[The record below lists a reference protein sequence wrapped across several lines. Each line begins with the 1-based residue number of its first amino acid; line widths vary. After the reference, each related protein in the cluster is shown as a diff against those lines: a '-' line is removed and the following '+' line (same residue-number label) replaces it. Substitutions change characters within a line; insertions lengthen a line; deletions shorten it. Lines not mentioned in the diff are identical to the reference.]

1 MDVLERIKIDST
13 IGAVTEECI
22 KQAKRY
28 LNKRK
33 PDIANQYTTLAEHV
47 QKVTTSREALYYKAM
62 LTSLN
67 AINDLIA
74 SN

>member
-1 MDVLERIKIDST
+1 MDVLERSKIDRAIAT
-13 IGAVTEECI
+13 VTEECI
-22 KQAKRY
+22 KQAKHY

-33 PDIANQYTTLAEHV
+33 PDIADQYTTLAEHV
-47 QKVTTSREALYYKAM
+47 QKITNSREALYYKAM

-67 AINDLIA
+67 AINNLIG